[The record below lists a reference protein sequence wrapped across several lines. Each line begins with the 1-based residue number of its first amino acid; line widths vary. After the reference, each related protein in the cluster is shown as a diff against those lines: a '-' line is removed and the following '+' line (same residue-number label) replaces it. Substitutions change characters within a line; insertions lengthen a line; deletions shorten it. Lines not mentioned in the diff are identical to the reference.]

1 MALTIIKYL
10 VYTLTGIILL
20 AALIATPLVIK
31 ARSEGQ
37 RMYEKY
43 DRYTRD
49 TLAQSVS
56 LTPYPIKSEYRIV
69 HPWKGLKLL
78 RFAIEAWQTDKF
90 KRVNTLDASLM
101 VFMKMYT
108 LLILPNY
115 NYNLPML
122 SVDIIFMGGKR
133 VFVIELIDPAN
144 ITDDNLEA
152 GYAKM
157 RSLKPPEGTLEKME
171 VNMEW
176 AKDAVRDV
184 SIHNRADRTRDDLL
198 FDLYTSYLNTYL
210 DMARNAQPIGAEE
223 SRKVKA
229 GMEWYVDTL
238 IAKGGPAVNV
248 FKTILGPEKQK
259 EYVRTVMFGLD

>member
-1 MALTIIKYL
+1 MALKIIKYL
-10 VYTLTGIILL
+10 LYTLAGIIILV
-20 AALIATPLVIK
+20 ALIATPLIIK

-43 DRYTRD
+43 DRYTED
-49 TLAQSVS
+49 VLAQS
-56 LTPYPIKSEYRIV
+56 LPLDPYPIREEYRIV

-90 KRVNTLDASLM
+90 KRINNLDASLM
-101 VFMKMYT
+101 IFMKMYT

-133 VFVIELIDPAN
+133 VFVIELIDPAG
-144 ITDDNLEA
+144 IRDDNLEA

-157 RSLKPPEGTLEKME
+157 RSLKPAEGTLEKME
-171 VNMEW
+171 VSMEW
-176 AKDAVRDV
+176 AEDAVRDV
-184 SIHNRADRTRDDLL
+184 SIHSRADRTRDDLL
-198 FDLYTSYLNTYL
+198 FDVYTSYLNTYL
-210 DMARNAQPIGAEE
+210 EMAGNAQPLGVEE

-248 FKTILGPEKQK
+248 FKTLLGPEKQK

>member
-1 MALTIIKYL
+1 MALTIIKYII
-10 VYTLTGIILL
+10 YTLVGIILL
-20 AALIATPLVIK
+20 AALIATPLIIT
-31 ARSEGQ
+31 ARNEGQ

-43 DRYTRD
+43 DRYTED
-49 TLAQSVS
+49 ILAQSLR
-56 LTPYPIKSEYRIV
+56 LTPYPVTAEYRVV

-78 RFAIEAWQTDKF
+78 RFAIEAWQSDKF
-90 KRVNTLDASLM
+90 KRINNLDASLM
-101 VFMKMYT
+101 LFMKMYT

-122 SVDIIFMGGKR
+122 SVDIIFMGGSR
-133 VFVIELIDPAN
+133 VFVIELIDPAG
-144 ITDDNLEA
+144 IKDDNLEA

-157 RSLKPPEGTLEKME
+157 RSLKPPEGTLDKME

-198 FDLYTSYLNTYL
+198 FDTYTAYLTTYL
-210 DMARNAQPIGAEE
+210 DMARNAQPLGAEE
-223 SRKVKA
+223 SGKVKA

>member
-1 MALTIIKYL
+1 MALKIIKYL
-10 VYTLTGIILL
+10 IYTLAGIIILI
-20 AALIATPLVIK
+20 ALIATPLIIK

-43 DRYTRD
+43 DRYTED
-49 TLAQSVS
+49 VLAQS
-56 LTPYPIKSEYRIV
+56 LPLAPYPIREEYRIV

-90 KRVNTLDASLM
+90 KRINNLDASLM
-101 VFMKMYT
+101 IFMKMYT

-133 VFVIELIDPAN
+133 VFVIELIDPAG
-144 ITDDNLEA
+144 IRDDNLEA

-157 RSLKPPEGTLEKME
+157 RSLKPAEGTLEKME
-171 VNMEW
+171 VSMEW
-176 AKDAVRDV
+176 AEDAVRDV
-184 SIHNRADRTRDDLL
+184 SIHSRADRARDDLL
-198 FDLYTSYLNTYL
+198 FDIYTSYLNTYL
-210 DMARNAQPIGAEE
+210 DMARNAQPLGAEE
-223 SRKVKA
+223 SKKVKA

-248 FKTILGPEKQK
+248 FKTLLGPEKQK

>member
-1 MALTIIKYL
+1 MALKIIKYFI
-10 VYTLTGIILL
+10 YTLAGIIILV
-20 AALIATPLVIK
+20 ALIATPLIIK

-37 RMYEKY
+37 RMYAKY
-43 DRYTRD
+43 DRYTED
-49 TLAQSVS
+49 ILAQSLPLAS
-56 LTPYPIKSEYRIV
+56 YPIREEYRIV

-78 RFAIEAWQTDKF
+78 RFAIEAWQSDKF
-90 KRVNTLDASLM
+90 KRINNLDASLM
-101 VFMKMYT
+101 IFMKMYT

-133 VFVIELIDPAN
+133 VFVIELIDPAG
-144 ITDDNLEA
+144 IRDDNLEA

-157 RSLKPPEGTLEKME
+157 RSLKPAEGTLEKME
-171 VNMEW
+171 VSMEW
-176 AKDAVRDV
+176 AEDAVRDV
-184 SIHNRADRTRDDLL
+184 SIHSRADRARDDLL
-198 FDLYTSYLNTYL
+198 FDIYTSYLNTYL
-210 DMARNAQPIGAEE
+210 DMARSAQPLSTEE
-223 SRKVKA
+223 SGKVKA

>member
-1 MALTIIKYL
+1 MALTILKYL
-10 VYTLTGIILL
+10 VYTLVGIILL
-20 AALIATPLVIK
+20 AALIATPLIIK

-49 TLAQSVS
+49 TLARSMT
-56 LTPYPIKSEYRIV
+56 LTPYPSKAEYRVV

-78 RFAIEAWQTDKF
+78 RFAIEAWETDKF

-108 LLILPNY
+108 LLILPSY

-122 SVDIIFMGGKR
+122 SADIIFMGGKR
-133 VFVIELIDPAN
+133 VFVIELIDPAG
-144 ITDDNLEA
+144 IRDDNLEA
-152 GYAKM
+152 GYARM
-157 RSLKPPEGTLEKME
+157 RALKPAEGTLEKME

-176 AKDAVRDV
+176 AKDAVKDV

-210 DMARNAQPIGAEE
+210 DMARNARPISAEE
-223 SRKVKA
+223 SGKVKA

-248 FKTILGPEKQK
+248 FKTILGPAKQK